1 MADPLSVAASVAG
14 LVSLADVVFRTV
26 FRYAKSVKNAK
37 DEVTLLAEKIQTLF
51 GVLQS
56 LKILSEELHT
66 EGPQLGFQLQHL
78 KSCEES
84 LKGIT
89 AKLEIKKNALDK
101 SGSKALGT
109 RDDKALRAMYEKD
122 LAQGLR
128 FHHLSTYRPSLR
140 KMKADLLGEG
150 PGAAKSI
157 WTMATWPLSSAETKE
172 LIGQI
177 SEHQKALSAAMVA
190 NSFTELLKSLSVQ
203 EEIRHGIEGIEK
215 QLAFNSESEKRILL
229 EKRNQSIVKFF
240 RIEAPSLNHD
250 TSLRLRHPGTGQWLI
265 EHEEFKHWLKTPASK
280 LWLSGIPGAGKTV
293 LAAMVIEHC
302 LKQRSPAIAVAY
314 VYCDYLKIESQDP
327 VKILGTIATQIANQ
341 DESQNC
347 HRKLAEFYA
356 ECRQL
361 DPPRSPEAHSL
372 GNLVRKMSG
381 DWFDEVRIIVDAI
394 DECGENQ
401 IKVIENL
408 IKLNSSKGSKI
419 KTLFISRPE
428 HELKIR
434 LETSYIHIPI
444 AAQNV
449 DLRAYVKTEVETRMR
464 DHRLRI
470 RSPGLKEEI
479 MERLVN
485 EAKGMFRWVACQIE
499 YLCNCTDDE
508 ERRQALHDLPPGL
521 SETYERILERVNK
534 KRNPK
539 LQKMVQNTLRWLLYG
554 PKMKSAA
561 LCEALAIKDDS
572 VQLNPEA
579 IPDEEAILI
588 YCSSL
593 VRKSV
598 DGSIEL
604 SHFTVK
610 EFLHTTQCL
619 QRHDL
624 ASYHLN
630 PTLEMP
636 RLARQCLQYLNLT
649 NFNSGVPQDPE
660 ELANRKTSY
669 PFRDVAVEFENF
681 AQGFW
686 NDSSLLEL
694 AKKLFDPTRRLNL
707 LSWAQERVIREAI
720 KEDDGA
726 LFSDEEELLLMET
739 SKFQEFTSATVSASP
754 LHFAA
759 ILGIPQIIDW
769 LLSQN
774 FEPNQTSKLGSP
786 VHCALRGKA
795 SFKRRK
801 PSTVVPLADGAEIT
815 LDSLSRANVD
825 CSLAIPSSIMGQQA
839 STFALAMSCSYRNA
853 EDADRI
859 IPKLL
864 PWIGKFGGRIDR
876 EDLDLLESWI
886 DHSRRGLSSESRP
899 YDHIKTMF
907 QSIREEW
914 VTENARAQF
923 SQMAAR
929 TLRPTPYES
938 GMNVVK
944 RNSLDR
950 RISPQEHVVEKLMV
964 ELLAE
969 AAVKDE
975 PEVLKKLLLHENVD
989 VDSADDSNT
998 TALHLAASRESLNA
1012 LKILLNAGASVE
1024 KCDAQG
1030 QTALHHCVFNLDGQ
1044 AVALL
1049 LSSGADSSAV
1059 TNFGLTIWDMAAQ
1072 KNNVE
1077 VLKALLSETN
1087 SSSTPHSSNSLL
1099 RLTSMCFAA
1108 KLDAIDAM
1116 LLLMQNNKGWETHLE
1131 FAMTL
1136 VHLLFSKGK
1145 ECLGSV
1151 AHFLADFSDEILL
1164 KSMYGLKFLE
1174 HAILQNNLEL
1184 VQKLLD
1190 RGIRP
1195 HDPSASKDY
1204 EVETPLERVCLQ
1216 RFGSSM
1222 LDLLLQFTSPSD
1234 LAQRNAQD
1242 GMALIHRACSEGSHS
1257 TEFLERLIR
1266 EGVDIN
1272 WFDVNGKT
1280 ALMVAVDAGKP
1291 IHAATLLRHGADTEI
1306 RDSLN
1311 DWNFL
1316 HYAADAGSLHD
1327 LQMPIPDH
1335 VWEAKCSVLLHLHEN
1350 SINSYFL
1357 TEVGSVLIKNCGLLH
1372 LSVGRPSSM
1381 GFILEKNL
1389 IGVNCPGEE
1398 DFAPLHHA
1406 AFSDNIQAARMLISH
1421 GANVNAATKSGVM
1434 ALHLATHHSR
1444 GLLEFLLQSGANPAA
1459 SDKSGNLPLHVAAF
1473 WGKNRSVSALLEF
1486 GHLEVLNKAGDTPE
1500 LCAIKQG
1507 QIYTAG
1513 LINKASRNQGLYIDA
1528 ASNSKLKKNVR
1539 LSRALFTE
1547 IATGKKDTRV
1557 VKRLL
1562 QSGANIDVAPLHQ
1575 GVCRCT
1581 PLVAAFENQQP
1592 ELASL
1597 LIDRGAS
1604 LNFLTCG
1611 QAEFPNLGP
1620 AHLAAYSPVFD
1631 QVLKLLLQRLPQGFE
1646 IDHDIHPIHI
1656 AVVARNRPGLEILLE
1671 YYSQQTV
1678 NAERPMECPTPNN
1691 SSIQASRK
1699 SFVGSVINRPS
1710 QMDFFHNTS
1719 EPVLNIISGYSPLEI
1734 AAMKSNLDIVKT
1746 LLSYG
1751 AAVDGSDDYRSPLL
1765 SACQR
1770 DSVDISQVLLE
1781 SGANPHVRHP
1791 NLDNPAAWAL
1801 DNEIRELLEQYGAE
1815 VSREDWK
1822 DCGIDL
1828 LRLPRGQ
1835 AHYMSKQIM
1844 TDLEDFGYF
1853 VKVSYYPQGI
1863 GSDDAHAPTFYGN
1876 TLAMICGR
1884 VGPGIRDLFHAWSF
1898 DLFLLIGSASTIK
1911 KALKYESKAKKK
1923 FVPLQTSFE
1932 ISRLCQVA
1940 LTRGPDILELLAQH
1954 DPDIDAEGCPDGS
1967 ALMAACA
1974 AGRYKSVQLLV
1985 RKGAKLAYTYG

>member
-89 AKLEIKKNALDK
+89 AKLGIKKDALDK
-101 SGSKALGT
+101 SGSK
-109 RDDKALRAMYEKD
+109 DDKALRAMYEKD
-122 LAQGLR
+122 SAQGLR

-157 WTMATWPLSSAETKE
+157 WIMATWPLSSAETKE

-203 EEIRHGIEGIEK
+203 EQIRHGIEGIEK
-215 QLAFNSESEKRILL
+215 KLAFNSESEKRILL

-250 TSLRLRHPGTGQWLI
+250 TSLRLRHPGTGRWLI

-314 VYCDYLKIESQDP
+314 VYCDYLKSDSQDP
-327 VKILGTIATQIANQ
+327 VKILGTIATQIAKQ

-347 HRKLAEFYA
+347 HDTLADFYA

-372 GNLVRKMSG
+372 GELVQKMSD

-579 IPDEEAILI
+579 VPDEEAILI

-630 PTLEMP
+630 STLEMP

-649 NFNSGVPQDPE
+649 NFNSGLPQDPE

-739 SKFQEFTSATVSASP
+739 SKFQDFTSATVSASP

-759 ILGIPQIIDW
+759 ILGVPQIIDW

-774 FEPNQTSKLGSP
+774 CELSQMSKLGSP

-801 PSTVVPLADGAEIT
+801 PSTVIPLADGAEIT

-825 CSLAIPSSIMGQQA
+825 CSLAMPSSIMGQQA
-839 STFALAMSCSYRNA
+839 STFSLAMSCSYRNA

-859 IPKLL
+859 IPQLL

-886 DHSRRGLSSESRP
+886 DHSRRGLSNESRP
-899 YDHIKTMF
+899 YDHLKTMF
-907 QSIREEW
+907 QSLREDW
-914 VTENARAQF
+914 VTESSRARF
-923 SQMAAR
+923 SQMAVR
-929 TLRPTPYES
+929 VLQPSHYKS
-938 GMNVVK
+938 GIGIVMQDGP
-944 RNSLDR
+944 DR
-950 RISPQEHVVEKLMV
+950 RPVHQEHNFKKLDAD
-964 ELLAE
+964 LLAE
-969 AAVKDE
+969 AASQDNTE
-975 PEVLKKLLLHENVD
+975 LLNELLVLRNVD
-989 VDSADDSNT
+989 VNLADDSNV
-998 TALHLAASRESLNA
+998 TALHRAARRESLNA
-1012 LKILLNAGASVE
+1012 LRILLKHGASVT
-1024 KCDAQG
+1024 KCDNLG
-1030 QTALHHCVFNLDGQ
+1030 QTALHHCESNLDGQ
-1044 AVALL
+1044 GVALI
-1049 LSSGADSSAV
+1049 LSFGADPSAV
-1059 TNFGLTIWDMAAQ
+1059 NNDGYTVWDLAA
-1072 KNNVE
+1072 KKDNVE
-1077 VLKALLSETN
+1077 VLKALLSEN
-1087 SSSTPHSSNSLL
+1087 HSTSIPHSSKSLL
-1099 RLTSMCFAA
+1099 GLTSICSAA
-1108 KLDAIDAM
+1108 RAKAFDA
-1116 LLLMQNNKGWETHLE
+1116 LLFLMQNIKGWESHFELAE
-1131 FAMTL
+1131 TL
-1136 VHLLFSKGK
+1136 APLLIWSNK
-1145 ECLGSV
+1145 EGLGSV
-1151 AHFLADFSDEILL
+1151 ARFLGDFSDEILL
-1164 KSMYGLKFLE
+1164 KSVYGFDFLE
-1174 HAILQNNLEL
+1174 YAILQNDLEL

-1190 RGIRP
+1190 RGVRP
-1195 HDPSASKDY
+1195 HDPSAGKNF
-1204 EVETPLERVCLQ
+1204 EVETPLERVC
-1216 RFGSSM
+1216 FEVCGGSM

-1234 LAQRNAQD
+1234 LAQRNAQR

-1272 WFDVNGKT
+1272 LLAADGKT
-1280 ALMVAVDAGKP
+1280 ALMVAVSSRNP
-1291 IHAATLLRHGADTEI
+1291 SHAATLLRHGADAEI
-1306 RDSLN
+1306 RDSTYG
-1311 DWNFL
+1311 WNFL
-1316 HYAADAGSLHD
+1316 HYAAEAGCLHD

-1335 VWEAKCSVLLHLHEN
+1335 VWEAKCSVFLHSQDRFSHDRFSHDRFSHDRFSHEWFLHDRFSHHLRETTTLT
-1350 SINSYFL
+1350 SYFRA
-1357 TEVGSVLIKNCGLLH
+1357 EVGSRFIENCGLLH
-1372 LSVGRPSSM
+1372 LLASFPLSRE
-1381 GFILEKNL
+1381 FLLQKNL
-1389 IGVNCPGEE
+1389 VRVNCPGEQ
-1398 DFAPLHHA
+1398 DFAPLHSA
-1406 AFSDNIQAARMLISH
+1406 AFYNNIQAARTLISL
-1421 GANVNAATKSGVM
+1421 GANVNAATKSGVT
-1434 ALHLATHHSR
+1434 ALHLATHHSG
-1444 GLLEFLLQSGANPAA
+1444 GLLGFLLQSGANPAA
-1459 SDKSGNLPLHVAAF
+1459 CDKSGNLPIHVAAF
-1473 WGKNRSVSALLEF
+1473 WGKNRSVSALVEL

-1500 LCAIKQG
+1500 LCALKQG
-1507 QIYTAG
+1507 QIRTAG
-1513 LINKASRNQGLYIDA
+1513 LINKASKNQEEFKAIKGSLYRDRHRI
-1528 ASNSKLKKNVR
+1528 K
-1539 LSRALFTE
+1539 SRKQCQTSP
-1547 IATGKKDTRV
+1547 TG
-1557 VKRLL
+1557 
-1562 QSGANIDVAPLHQ
+1562 
-1575 GVCRCT
+1575 RC
-1581 PLVAAFENQQP
+1581 EYRCDS
-1592 ELASL
+1592 LASGGL
-1597 LIDRGAS
+1597 S
-1604 LNFLTCG
+1604 VHT
-1611 QAEFPNLGP
+1611 
-1620 AHLAAYSPVFD
+1620 
-1631 QVLKLLLQRLPQGFE
+1631 
-1646 IDHDIHPIHI
+1646 
-1656 AVVARNRPGLEILLE
+1656 ARSCFRE
-1671 YYSQQTV
+1671 
-1678 NAERPMECPTPNN
+1678 
-1691 SSIQASRK
+1691 
-1699 SFVGSVINRPS
+1699 
-1710 QMDFFHNTS
+1710 S
-1719 EPVLNIISGYSPLEI
+1719 E
-1734 AAMKSNLDIVKT
+1734 T
-1746 LLSYG
+1746 
-1751 AAVDGSDDYRSPLL
+1751 
-1765 SACQR
+1765 
-1770 DSVDISQVLLE
+1770 
-1781 SGANPHVRHP
+1781 
-1791 NLDNPAAWAL
+1791 
-1801 DNEIRELLEQYGAE
+1801 
-1815 VSREDWK
+1815 
-1822 DCGIDL
+1822 
-1828 LRLPRGQ
+1828 
-1835 AHYMSKQIM
+1835 
-1844 TDLEDFGYF
+1844 
-1853 VKVSYYPQGI
+1853 
-1863 GSDDAHAPTFYGN
+1863 
-1876 TLAMICGR
+1876 
-1884 VGPGIRDLFHAWSF
+1884 
-1898 DLFLLIGSASTIK
+1898 
-1911 KALKYESKAKKK
+1911 
-1923 FVPLQTSFE
+1923 
-1932 ISRLCQVA
+1932 
-1940 LTRGPDILELLAQH
+1940 
-1954 DPDIDAEGCPDGS
+1954 
-1967 ALMAACA
+1967 
-1974 AGRYKSVQLLV
+1974 
-1985 RKGAKLAYTYG
+1985 